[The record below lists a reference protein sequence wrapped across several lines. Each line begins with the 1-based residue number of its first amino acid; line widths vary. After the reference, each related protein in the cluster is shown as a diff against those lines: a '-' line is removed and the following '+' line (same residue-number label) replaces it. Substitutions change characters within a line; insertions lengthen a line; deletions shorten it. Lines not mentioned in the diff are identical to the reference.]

1 MISKTLVIT
10 NQIGFHARPAALL
23 VETAKKYLCT
33 ATISK
38 GEGTADMHSMV
49 EILRLKAK
57 LGDEVTVTMDGDGE
71 EEAMNAVVELI
82 HAKFGEE

>member
-10 NQIGFHARPAALL
+10 NQIGFHSRPAALL
-23 VETAKKYLCT
+23 VETAKKYPCA

-38 GEGTADMHSMV
+38 GEGTADMNSMV

-57 LGDEVTVTMDGDGE
+57 FGDEVTVTMYGDGE
-71 EEAMNAVVELI
+71 EEALNAVVELI
-82 HAKFGEE
+82 HAKFGKE